1 MEKLLEILDN
11 LIAYLLYGGEEELH
25 RHKQLRKIWKDLRDR
40 QLRYIDK
47 QGKKLSISFP
57 SRILQLYRLLQ
68 TFEELLELEKS
79 REALLDDERLLSF
92 LVDRRLDES
101 SGIDRSTFTYDRM
114 RERIAPLE
122 EQEQEQEW
130 KTIEKELEKLIG
142 QFESER
148 FFGFNE
154 SCFGLEQFYALLR
167 YDHSSLLSQFS
178 AASVQPPHG
187 VPSSFV
193 PVSADQVEQEL
204 LDLYYIL
211 GDFAFGQNV
220 RSMVE
225 DLLRYYRKDSE
236 SNLQVLRETMD
247 QLELLLESE
256 LAPQTLKKLL
266 QIIRQ
271 DPYFE
276 PKYMKPERDY
286 VGEYSASLRER
297 FGYNRDR
304 LRRELLHER
313 VEQKVRKIFG
323 EQELLSSG
331 GYNRE
336 NDQLLAERGLPCF
349 SYLHPLEIIK
359 SYVQWKLSKGFLGSV
374 KKVREDGYFEDRNFR
389 IYLEDALKRSEGIVH
404 DIEQFEQFI
413 HGRGSLSI
421 EDVHKML
428 ERGQLKGREAQTVQ
442 RFVEEAN
449 GQAKKLVDK
458 ATNILYALYREVETI
473 LADFKSNSPKKVTNV
488 RVIGGDRNAELM
500 DKIKAGHAELGE
512 LLDVLS
518 KYAVI
523 YNEEKKT
530 QEGSQ

>member
-47 QGKKLSISFP
+47 KGKRISNSFP

-68 TFEELLELEKS
+68 TFDELLALDKSRDELLE
-79 REALLDDERLLSF
+79 DERLLSF
-92 LVDRRLDES
+92 LVDHRLDES

-122 EQEQEQEW
+122 EQDQEW
-130 KTIEKELEKLIG
+130 KKIEKELEKLLG
-142 QFESER
+142 QFQSER

-167 YDHSSLLSQFS
+167 YDHASLLGQFTAS
-178 AASVQPPHG
+178 SVQPSQE
-187 VPSSFV
+187 VPASFA

-204 LDLYYIL
+204 LDLYYII
-211 GDFAFGQNV
+211 GNFAFGPNV
-220 RSMVE
+220 RAMVE
-225 DLLRYYRKDSE
+225 DLLRYCRKDSE
-236 SNLQVLRETMD
+236 SNIQVLRETMD
-247 QLELLLESE
+247 QLELLLENE
-256 LAPQTLKKLL
+256 LAPHTLKKLL

-276 PKYMKPERDY
+276 PKFMKPERDY
-286 VGEYSASLRER
+286 IGEYSTSLRER

-313 VEQKVRKIFG
+313 VEQKVEKIFG
-323 EQELLSSG
+323 EQELLSPG

-336 NDQLLAERGLPCF
+336 NDQYLAERGFPCF

-359 SYVQWKLSKGFLGSV
+359 SYAQWKLNKGFLGSV
-374 KKVREDGYFEDRNFR
+374 KKVNEDGYFEDRNFR
-389 IYLEDALKRSEGIVH
+389 IHLEDAVKRSEEITH
-404 DIEQFEQFI
+404 DLEQFEQFI

-421 EDVHKML
+421 EDVQKMM
-428 ERGQLKGREAQTVQ
+428 ERGKLKGREAQTVH

-449 GQAKKLVDK
+449 GQAKKLVEK
-458 ATNILYALYREVETI
+458 VTNILYALYREVETV
-473 LADFKSNSPKKVTNV
+473 LADFKSNSPKHVTNV

-523 YNEEKKT
+523 YKEERKT
-530 QEGSQ
+530 QEGNQ